1 MATTTSM
8 TQECR
13 ALSLDQLS
21 ARLEPPHIQGTWDPA
36 RTRNAATLK
45 RLAGALHNA
54 GRIPV

>member
-1 MATTTSM
+1 M